1 MEFPEQ
7 PDARPFGAAED
18 LDLEFAGAD
27 RPTLTTALLA
37 RCAGGGAD
45 RWWAQPV
52 GARNAALLR
61 LYARDSG
68 SDRVELGARCVHA
81 GCDETFAFELPL
93 GALAAHP
100 PMPATVTVIL
110 AGGRRVTL
118 RQPIGRDLARWRLAR
133 PATRAQAVR
142 LMLHDLIVE
151 GTPASDEELTPDEE
165 SAPDEELAVAEAI
178 ATRDPLVALTVA
190 ADCPACGHAQDVAV
204 DVEGLALRY
213 FGGRQQAILR
223 DVHRLARSYGWSERQ
238 IMAVPAA
245 RRASYLALIDGD
257 VA

>member
-7 PDARPFGAAED
+7 PGARPFGAAED

-27 RPTLTTALLA
+27 RPTLATALLA
-37 RCAGGGAD
+37 RCAGGGSD
-45 RWWAQPV
+45 RWWAQSA
-52 GARNAALLR
+52 GARIAALLH

-68 SDRVELGARCVHA
+68 NDRVELSARCVHA

-100 PMPATVTVIL
+100 PMPATVGVIL

-133 PATRAQAVR
+133 PATRAQAMR
-142 LMLHDLIVE
+142 LMLDDLLVE
-151 GTPASDEELTPDEE
+151 GAPGPDEALSPEQELTI
-165 SAPDEELAVAEAI
+165 SEAI
-178 ATRDPLVALTVA
+178 AARDPLVALTVG
-190 ADCPACGHAQDVAV
+190 ADCPACGRAQDVAV
-204 DVEGLALRY
+204 DAEGLALRH
-213 FGGRQQAILR
+213 FARRQQAMLR

-238 IMAVPAA
+238 IMALPAA

-257 VA
+257 EA